1 MCKRD
6 ISNVIMTA
14 VLWRKYLIK
23 SENTWVARQNL
34 SGPSF
39 LQSTLSH
46 LFIHLLLVGSDQ
58 HHLLKQSLMD
68 FQSTA
73 FVKTINGWISNC
85 LEFWIA
91 WGKSVSVFGRDCV
104 RLPWC
109 LANLVFILELLHQEI
124 CFVISSILAVAIDQL
139 ALGVK
144 FRITTALLVF
154 LIRSS
159 LSCYFSFLLLFITWG
174 KSIWVKFPRKGILAK
189 MWSFFFK
196 VEPSCD

>member
-1 MCKRD
+1 MCWLD

-124 CFVISSILAVAIDQL
+124 CFAISFTSSVAIDHL

-144 FRITTALLVF
+144 FRIANTECPISLLHSIFPFFHISLVCSS
-154 LIRSS
+154 SS
-159 LSCYFSFLLLFITWG
+159 LEGSPYI
-174 KSIWVKFPRKGILAK
+174 
-189 MWSFFFK
+189 
-196 VEPSCD
+196 CDGLRVGGRNT

>member
-1 MCKRD
+1 
-6 ISNVIMTA
+6 MTA

-34 SGPSF
+34 FGPSF

-91 WGKSVSVFGRDCV
+91 WGKSISVFGRECV
-104 RLPWC
+104 RLPWYP
-109 LANLVFILELLHQEI
+109 ANLVFILELLHQEI
-124 CFVISSILAVAIDQL
+124 CFAISSTSAVAIDHL

-144 FRITTALLVF
+144 FRITTECSISLLHFPLLSFSLVCS
-154 LIRSS
+154 SS
-159 LSCYFSFLLLFITWG
+159 LLEGSPYLWRVACE
-174 KSIWVKFPRKGILAK
+174 RR
-189 MWSFFFK
+189 
-196 VEPSCD
+196 